1 MSMPIIG
8 RRAVIKRDTATIGY
22 ATGVTVSIDAEL
34 IKVYAIGD
42 DKPVILESG
51 NKSFKV
57 SIEKMYI
64 DNTYAQDIVN
74 GSKITIE
81 ILPDG
86 VGIGKPRITL
96 SNVILSSW
104 ELTIEQDGVIME
116 SIEGEASA
124 ITLSTQS

>member
-1 MSMPIIG
+1 MSTPIIG
-8 RRAVIKRDTATIGY
+8 RRAIVKKGTSTIGY
-22 ATGVTVSIDAEL
+22 ATDVSVSIDAEL
-34 IKVYAIGD
+34 IKIYAIGD
-42 DKPVILESG
+42 DKPVILDSG
-51 NKSFKV
+51 NKSFKI

-64 DNTYAQDIVN
+64 DNTYAQDILD

-86 VGIGKPRITL
+86 VGIGKPRIAL
-96 SNVILSSW
+96 NNVILTSW

-124 ITLSTQS
+124 ITFSTQS

>member
-34 IKVYAIGD
+34 IKMYAIGD